1 MFKKLD
7 LYIIK
12 KYLST
17 FFFVVTAL
25 VAVICFIDFAE
36 KNDDFQDA
44 NLSYMVV
51 FLEYYLNYIPYLAI
65 FLSPLMVFVS
75 TIIVTSQMA
84 SHTEVI
90 AILSSRISYV
100 RMMGSFAKGAVMLA
114 LFVFVMIGW
123 VLPKTNKKKVDF
135 EIEYINSQYNYKV
148 RDTHLKLD
156 PTHYAYIEKYNSE
169 FNIGYQ
175 FTIEEMIDGVLISKL
190 STNRIG
196 WDTAKSKWHLELAS
210 LREYHDGK
218 ETLKQIAAFDTT
230 LNMFPKDFQSTYRK
244 QETLTIPE
252 LHSFIE
258 VQRERGA
265 DNVSMYVTELME
277 RYTYPFS
284 IILLTL
290 VAITVASKKSR
301 EGTGLKIFLGFI
313 LAFVYLFFVIVGRG
327 FIESDLLPPL
337 LSAWIP
343 NLLFGSIGV
352 YLYIKAPK

>member
-1 MFKKLD
+1 MIKKLD

-25 VAVICFIDFAE
+25 VTVICFIDFAE
-36 KNDDFQDA
+36 KNDDFIEAQ
-44 NLSYMVV
+44 LSYGVV
-51 FLEYYLNYIPYLAI
+51 FSEYYLNYIPYLSI

-84 SHTEVI
+84 SHSEII
-90 AILSSRISYV
+90 AILSSRISYK
-100 RMMGSFAKGAVMLA
+100 RMMGSFAMGAVILGV
-114 LFVFVMIGW
+114 FVFLMVGW

-135 EIEYINSQYNYKV
+135 EVEYINSQYKYKM
-148 RDTHLKLD
+148 RNTHLKLD

-175 FTIEEMIDGVLISKL
+175 FTIEEMVDGVLLSKL
-190 STNRIG
+190 STKRIN
-196 WDTAKSKWHLELAS
+196 WDTTNTKWHLESYS
-210 LREYHDGK
+210 LRTYNEGK
-218 ETLKQIAAFDTT
+218 ETLLRYAAKDTT
-230 LNMFPKDFQSTYRK
+230 LNMFPKDFQSTYRR

-252 LHSFIE
+252 LQSYIKE
-258 VQRERGA
+258 QTERGA
-265 DNVSMYVTELME
+265 DNVAMYVTELYE
-277 RYTYPFS
+277 RFTYPFS

-290 VAITVASKKSR
+290 VAITVASRKSR
-301 EGTGLKIFLGFI
+301 GGTGLKIFLGFI

-327 FIESDLLPPL
+327 FIESDVMHPL

-343 NLLFGSIGV
+343 NLVFGTIGV
-352 YLYIKAPK
+352 YLYTKAPK